1 MQTITEQSDLSTQ
14 SRPLSVCHIFPA
26 LPLHGAENH
35 FLKLTKEIDPQKIR
49 TSICLISDGGP
60 LVKDFEEMGIPV
72 TLILKKGRYDLSILP
87 RLRQY
92 LRNGQFDIIHTHLF
106 TANFWGR
113 AAALF
118 LPPVLV
124 SSAHNVQ
131 SREHAFISHI
141 ETFLDRTLTHATDA
155 VFCVTPMV
163 MRSMEKETGLPRE
176 KLVTIEN
183 GIQCPD
189 QADLPSKT
197 EARILLDIPE
207 VIPCFAVIGR
217 FSTQKNHRTFLSALI
232 PVVEQFPDLQVL
244 FVGEGELE
252 NEIRKHTDELNLGKT
267 VRFMG
272 QRRDIYTIL
281 KALDALVVPS
291 LWEGLPN
298 VMLEAMAVGTP
309 VIATRVGGIPDV
321 LTDGQTGLLTEPV
334 AESLSSAMI
343 RGLENPGEMAS
354 YAQASL
360 SLIRERYDIRQ
371 TAGRYT
377 GFYRSLMRQ
386 RRFDRGIRDRAR
398 STLTRLLSEP
408 ETSRKLVSS
417 LRVLMYHRISDEK
430 ETDILCVTPFQF
442 AEQMR
447 WLKEKGYAA
456 LSLDQAM
463 KGLSTGTLP
472 SRPILITFDDGY
484 RDNYER
490 AYPVLLR
497 EGLPATIFPVTSFVR
512 GEGHHPRYATRKNDI
527 SYLTS
532 EQIREMAANNIQF
545 GGHTDSHR
553 LMTGLSDEEIRKEIQ
568 HSTKNLEDWT
578 GKPVEYFAY
587 PNGDYHPRHFSIL
600 EEAGIR
606 GAFTTEPGINTPETN
621 PFRMRRTEIS
631 GRDSLGDFIRKMEG
645 GFDRLHQLYQLMNRS
660 KRP

>member
-1 MQTITEQSDLSTQ
+1 METVTKNSFSSKQ

-72 TLILKKGRYDLSILP
+72 TLILKKGRYDFSILP
-87 RLRQY
+87 RLRLY
-92 LRNGQFDIIHTHLF
+92 LKNGQFDIIHTHLF

-124 SSAHNVQ
+124 SSAHNIQ
-131 SREHAFISHI
+131 SREHSFLSHI
-141 ETFLDRTLTHATDA
+141 ETFLDRTLTRITDA

-183 GIQCPD
+183 GIQCPN
-189 QADLPSKT
+189 QADLPSKAD
-197 EARILLDIPE
+197 ARILLDIPE
-207 VIPCFAVIGR
+207 SAPCLAVIGR

-252 NEIRKHTDELNLGKT
+252 NEIRQHTEELNLGKT

-272 QRRDIYTIL
+272 QRRDIYKIL

-298 VMLEAMAVGTP
+298 VMLEAMAVGIP

-321 LTDGQTGLLTEPV
+321 LTDGQTGRLTEPDSK
-334 AESLSSAMI
+334 SLSSAMI
-343 RGLENPGEMAS
+343 RGLKNPGELAS
-354 YAQASL
+354 YAKASL
-360 SLIRERYDIRQ
+360 HLIRARYDIRQ
-371 TAGRYT
+371 TAERYT

-386 RRFDRGIRDRAR
+386 RDFDRGVQDRLR
-398 STLTRLLSEP
+398 STLTRLLSDP
-408 ETSRKLVSS
+408 NPSQTLASP

-442 AEQMR
+442 SEQMR

-463 KGLSTGTLP
+463 EGLSTGKFP

-484 RDNYER
+484 RDNYEK

-497 EGLPATIFPVTSFVR
+497 EGIPATIFPVTSFVR
-512 GEGHHPRYATRKNDI
+512 GEGHHPRYETRKHEI
-527 SYLTS
+527 SYLTP
-532 EQIREMAANNIQF
+532 EQIQEMAANNIQF

-553 LMTGLSDEEIRKEIQ
+553 LLTGLSDEEIRDELQRSIKD
-568 HSTKNLEDWT
+568 LEDWT
-578 GKPVEYFAY
+578 GIQTEYFAY
-587 PNGDYHPRHFSIL
+587 PNGDYHPRHFDIL

-606 GAFTTEPGINTPETN
+606 GAFTTEPGVNTSATN
-621 PFRMRRTEIS
+621 PFQLRRTEIS

-645 GFDRLHQLYQLMNRS
+645 GFDRLHQLYQQINGG